1 MNRNEEIKQKGF
13 TIRSASDTSEAYSP
27 DRKTLDFTKLKVGLR
42 TLEDAVITN
51 AGDLKR
57 VNPSL
62 GDKTEVLRAI
72 NNLDYAKMREISD
85 FFFRTNGIYQRLCK
99 YMANLYRYDW
109 MITPYILDEEK
120 ANNEKV
126 LTSFHQALTLLDNF
140 NVKAFLGKAALR
152 VIRHGAFYG
161 YMIEVDATH
170 TVVQELPANYCRTR
184 FDVNGRPA
192 VEFNMKYFD
201 ETFRDIQ
208 QRMRM
213 VKAFPKDFQKGYIL
227 FKEGKLPADFAG
239 DKAGWY
245 LLDPDYA
252 IAFNNNGE
260 ELPLFISV
268 IPYLIDLDVAQDLDR
283 RKMAQKLVKIIIQQ
297 MPLDKNG
304 DLVFDVDEAAELH
317 NNAVRMLGKAIG
329 VDVLTTFADVEVAD
343 LSDNSSVTSI
353 DELEKV
359 ERTVYNASGTAQN
372 LFNTDG
378 NIALDRSII
387 NDEASIYN
395 LILQF
400 ENFLNVLIGK
410 FNKYPKKFTLKA
422 QLLNTT
428 VYNYKELSKQ
438 WKELAA
444 NGCCSRLLPT
454 IALGQSQ
461 SSILANAYFET
472 QVLDLVSL
480 FIPPLTS
487 NTMNSDAL
495 KTAKGGNSKS
505 GKTESKTG
513 EDSKPGRKEKADGE
527 KSEKTIANRESMN

>member
-1 MNRNEEIKQKGF
+1 MSRQNEIKAKGF
-13 TIRSASDTSEAYSP
+13 NMPLTTDTSELP
-27 DRKTLDFTKLKVGLR
+27 DLEKKTLDFTKMKIGLK

-51 AGDLKR
+51 AGDLKK
-57 VNPSL
+57 VNPNL
-62 GDKTEVLRAI
+62 ADKRTVLEAI
-72 NNLDYAKMREISD
+72 DKMDYIKMREISD

-99 YMANLYRYDW
+99 YMANLYCYDW
-109 MITPYILDEEK
+109 MITPFVNEEK
-120 ANNEKV
+120 ADNEKV
-126 LTSFHQALTLLDNF
+126 LTSFHEALTLLDNF
-140 NVKAFLGKAALR
+140 NVKAFLGKAALK
-152 VIRHGAFYG
+152 VIRHGAYYG
-161 YMIEVDATH
+161 YIIEKDKTHVMI
-170 TVVQELPANYCRTR
+170 QELPANYCRSR
-184 FDVNGRPA
+184 FEVNGRPV

-201 ETFRDIQ
+201 ETFRDTVY
-208 QRMRM
+208 RLKM

-227 FKEGKLPADFAG
+227 FKEGKLPADFMG
-239 DKAGWY
+239 DTAGWY
-245 LLDPDYA
+245 PLDPKYSVM
-252 IAFNNNGE
+252 FNNSGE
-260 ELPLFISV
+260 QIPLFIST
-268 IPYLIDLDVAQDLDR
+268 IPYLIDLDAAQDMDR
-283 RKMAQKLVKIIIQQ
+283 KRMAQKLVKIIIQQ

-343 LSDNSSVTSI
+343 LADRSAVTSL

-359 ERTVYNASGTAQN
+359 ERSVYNSTGTAQN

-378 NIALDRSII
+378 NIALDRSIV
-387 NDEASIYN
+387 NDEASLYN

-400 ENFLNVLIGK
+400 EGFLNVLIEK
-410 FNKYPKKFTLKA
+410 FNNSPKKFTLKA
-422 QLLNTT
+422 QILKTT

-438 WKELAA
+438 YKDLASM
-444 NGCCSRLLPT
+444 GYSKMLPL

-495 KTAKGGNSKS
+495 KTAKGKD
-505 GKTESKTG
+505 SKTDQKAKQQKSE
-513 EDSKPGRKEKADGE
+513 EDSKPGRKEKEDSE